1 MKGNFKF
8 HISNLRWGSLIVI
21 MLLILIVPGHGQTVV
36 LATGQKIDALGVR
49 REGDMVLAKVQVG
62 AGSGEV
68 GYHLAQIAK
77 IEFPEPRGLKE
88 AADLLSRGQ
97 PDKALS
103 EINQVVSYYE
113 PFKEVNGSWWSQAA
127 LIKVAALGALQR
139 DTEAELLAAQIEK
152 SVADA
157 ETARAARLRLAAAL
171 IRKQDFEK
179 AEKICDSAIKES
191 SRPEILAEAWIRKG
205 DLFFAQRKW
214 DDALIAYLHVP
225 VFYRDERSFMPAA
238 LLGSAH
244 SYARL
249 DQNERARKSLTELVQ
264 MFPKSAEATAAQ
276 TEIQKMG
283 K

>member
-1 MKGNFKF
+1 MKGNCRLQIADFG
-8 HISNLRWGSLIVI
+8 LGSLILL
-21 MLLILIVPGHGQTVV
+21 MLLILIVPGHAQTVV
-36 LATGQKIDALGVR
+36 LTTGQKIDALGVR

-62 AGSGEV
+62 TGSGEV

-77 IEFPEPRGLKE
+77 IEFPEPRGVKE

-152 SVADA
+152 SVADP
-157 ETARAARLRLAAAL
+157 ETALAARLRLAAAL
-171 IRKQDFEK
+171 IRKQEFEK

-225 VFYRDERSFMPAA
+225 VFYRDERSLMPAA
-238 LLGSAH
+238 LFGSAR

-249 DQNERARKSLTELVQ
+249 DQNDRARKSLTELIQ